1 MDGVV
6 AEQQTLNYDVVV
18 EREQRDNV
26 VAEKQTLSTATV
38 ETRQLNHEVSTTSY
52 AAVEKHD
59 LVLQCPSDN
68 IVLRWPRNTH

>member
-6 AEQQTLNYDVVV
+6 AEQQTLNDAVVV

-38 ETRQLNHEVSTTSY
+38 ETRQLNHDLTTTSY
-52 AAVEKHD
+52 AAVENHCN
-59 LVLQCPSDN
+59 VQA
-68 IVLRWPRNTH
+68 TT